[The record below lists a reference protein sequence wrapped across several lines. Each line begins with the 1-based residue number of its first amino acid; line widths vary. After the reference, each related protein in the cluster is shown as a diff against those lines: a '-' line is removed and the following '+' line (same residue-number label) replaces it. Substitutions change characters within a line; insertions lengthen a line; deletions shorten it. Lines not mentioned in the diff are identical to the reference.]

1 MPRIELDHHFAVPLP
16 RGFDYITDP
25 ANWPD
30 YWPGLIRLDPATR
43 WREPGDRAR
52 LTLRLLGRPVEL
64 DMTLRRFEPRRLV
77 EYTSVQRGLPDARHE
92 RHFTAAGDGFGLRI
106 VVELDRRAGL
116 RGVLDRIVVRR
127 ATARA
132 LRQTVANLER
142 RLVSGASQDDST
154 QRAAHR

>member
-1 MPRIELDHHFAVPLP
+1 MPRIELDHHFAVPLA
-16 RGFDYITDP
+16 RGFDYITAP
-25 ANWPD
+25 GNWPE
-30 YWPGLIRLDPATR
+30 YWPGLIRLDPGSR

-92 RHFTAAGDGFGLRI
+92 RHFTASGDGFDFRI
-106 VVELDRRAGL
+106 IVELDGRPGL

-127 ATARA
+127 ATARV

-142 RLVSGASQDDST
+142 RFASG
-154 QRAAHR
+154 